1 MHTFAIDPVYY
12 LTSNQT
18 KKKMNEHVQIIF
30 KECAPH
36 KNSGLTVCLS
46 HQ

>member
-18 KKKMNEHVQIIF
+18 NKKMNEHVQIIF
-30 KECAPH
+30 KECAPQ
-36 KNSGLTVCLS
+36 NLS
-46 HQ
+46 DTKE